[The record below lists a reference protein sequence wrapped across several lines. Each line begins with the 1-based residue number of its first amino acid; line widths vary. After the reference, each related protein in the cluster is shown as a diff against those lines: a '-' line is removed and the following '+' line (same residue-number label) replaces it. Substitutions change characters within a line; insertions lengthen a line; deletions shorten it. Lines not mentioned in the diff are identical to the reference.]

1 MQITSDKNEQLKKF
15 FWSVLL
21 VAVIIVMGAGCEDR
35 EDNAKSTLEE
45 KQRVVRS
52 AEAIHPILIG
62 SKVPE
67 LTLRTIDGEL
77 FNLNEAI
84 RNKPTVLIF
93 YRGGWCPYCN
103 LQLGQIQEIEADI
116 IKYGYQIIAISPD
129 KPEKLIESID
139 KHKMNYLLLSDSN
152 MAGAKAFGIAF
163 KLDEATIKKYE
174 GYGIDLVDASGEEH
188 YYLPVPSVF
197 VVGTDGI
204 IKFEYVNPNYKVRLD
219 PNILLSTVKAGQ
231 EVAE

>member
-152 MAGAKAFGIAF
+152 MSVAKAFGIAF
-163 KLDEATIKKYE
+163 NLDESIIKKYE
-174 GYGIDLVDASGEEH
+174 EYGIDLVDASGEKH
-188 YYLPVPSVF
+188 YSLPVPSVF
-197 VVGTDGI
+197 VIGTDGI
-204 IKFEYVNPNYKVRLD
+204 VKFKYVNPNYKVRLD
-219 PNILLSTVKAGQ
+219 PNVLLSVVKVWQ
-231 EVAE
+231 EKE